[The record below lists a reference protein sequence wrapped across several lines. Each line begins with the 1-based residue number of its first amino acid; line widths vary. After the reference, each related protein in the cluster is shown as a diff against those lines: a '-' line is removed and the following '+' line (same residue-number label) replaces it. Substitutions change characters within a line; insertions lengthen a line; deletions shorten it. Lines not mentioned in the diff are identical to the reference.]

1 MRRGTDSIQNG
12 SLRVGGQQ
20 ASQGTEPSNTSRL
33 ATLAALTL
41 ARQTP
46 GLVLPALVNIPTSYT
61 HTQGGDTALALAG
74 SLVQLGLGSAD
85 LWRRHHANP
94 SLFIRSALNEWLEAL
109 GGAALDENVSIDFAI
124 VDDLDGVRPEHG
136 KLFIL
141 LETSDGC
148 GFLAIGNALDR
159 LEQEEAGLGRSF
171 YIVLSKTM
179 NQWMYIYDIAR
190 TEYFLDQWKES
201 IEMDIED
208 GDGSEASFELY
219 CKENDVIFPDLVAAT
234 PPCIRDINFHRE
246 SRRIRR
252 HIDLLK
258 RHRQGKYADWIEPV
272 LAIAAVTKPKQGL
285 HSQEIDGVWDDE
297 ALPNWV
303 VAFEPHDPVTQAFD
317 EERQHMYESSH
328 APTWIDAFDP
338 SKVTDVKR
346 VLSHVQNM
354 VRVNRQL
361 VDLARSLERSSDL
374 ASTDQPQFNNELR
387 AA

>member
-1 MRRGTDSIQNG
+1 M
-12 SLRVGGQQ
+12 
-20 ASQGTEPSNTSRL
+20 
-33 ATLAALTL
+33 TL

-46 GLVLPALVNIPTSYT
+46 GLVLPVITSVPTSYT
-61 HTQGGDTALALAG
+61 HTQGGDTALTLAR

-85 LWRRHHANP
+85 LWRRYHANP
-94 SLFIRSALNEWLEAL
+94 SLFVRSALNEWLDTL
-109 GGAALDENVSIDFAI
+109 GGAALDENISIDFAI

-148 GFLAIGNALDR
+148 GFLALGNTLAQ

-171 YIVLSKTM
+171 YIVLSKAM
-179 NQWMYIYDIAR
+179 NQWMYIYDVAR

-219 CKENDVIFPDLVAAT
+219 CQENDLSFPDLVAAI
-234 PPCIRDINFHRE
+234 PPCVRDINFHKE
-246 SRRIRR
+246 SRRIRH
-252 HIDLLK
+252 HIDRLK
-258 RHRQGKYADWIEPV
+258 SHQQGKYAEWVEPV
-272 LAIAAVTKPKQGL
+272 LAIAAITKPKQGL

-303 VAFEPHDPVTQAFD
+303 VAFEPHDPITQAFD

-338 SKVTDVKR
+338 SNVTDVRR

-354 VRVNRQL
+354 VRINRHL
-361 VDLARSLERSSDL
+361 VELTRSLERSSDL
-374 ASTDQPQFNNELR
+374 ASTDQSQFNHELR